1 MSEYLTRT
9 ALWWAIAAAS
19 LTASWILARWDER
32 RKPTRTSRK
41 GTR

>member
-1 MSEYLTRT
+1 MSDYLTRT

-32 RKPTRTSRK
+32 RQAAKK
-41 GTR
+41 GLRR